1 MQTVKGNYVLVR
13 IGWLHFTETENEN
26 RYLTDVTNNIT
37 F

>member
-13 IGWLHFTETENEN
+13 IGWLDFTETEKEN